1 MKKKLAMLIALLL
14 AASMLFAGVTAE
26 NRQKIY
32 PVDSDVYE
40 AIKYLYISQGLALP
54 STTGPWSGAELD
66 LMLSRIDAESL
77 SPSAMKT
84 YEFVAEELGK
94 EARLNPDENFGL
106 DVGLKISTE
115 MFLHSNPKEF
125 SSLDDF
131 GGKGDWR
138 AATPLLSVPL
148 ETWIGRN
155 VYGYSSFDLGI
166 NRTLTNG
173 LSDSNFFS
181 NIFMLPPSVMG
192 DLNLNFP
199 LRGFG
204 TIGGDSWYI
213 SVGRDKLSW
222 GPGESGNLLVGDQIP
237 YHNNARFSAFSNHFK
252 YTFSLS
258 SFIHPMNYTNVNDP
272 NESISATNPAFIKN
286 SWSQNDTRDGTSMFI
301 AHRLEWRIIDKIN
314 MALTEAIMYQSE
326 TNQLDLLV
334 LSPTVIFHNY
344 YIRHNANSLLS
355 FEIDY
360 TPIDYL
366 NIYGEAIIDEFMLP
380 GENGSAKM
388 GPPSAFGVI
397 GGVKTSIPLGNGML
411 YGSIEGAYTDPYLY
425 LRDGGDK
432 GNDGLYGINF
442 VVAIPEFWADGG
454 NYTFDFLGY
463 RYGNDSVVANL
474 NVGYKVFGSWFVDG
488 RYTYIAD
495 GVFDMHTRWRYVEN
509 GSSTDDPNAPTSS
522 TGDKLN
528 GSYDENS
535 NQDFRNAVAHWNVL
549 AIKGGVTLFDNLD
562 IWGEFDYIHIGNW
575 QNIKGQKSQ
584 DVQFTLGVSYYI

>member
-148 ETWIGRN
+148 ETWIGN
-155 VYGYSSFDLGI
+155 LVYGYSSFDLGV
-166 NRTLTNG
+166 NRTLVNG
-173 LSDSNFFS
+173 IDDSVFVS
-181 NIFMLPPSVMG
+181 NIYMVPPIVMD

-199 LRGFG
+199 LRAFG
-204 TIGGDSWYI
+204 SIGGDFWNI
-213 SVGRDKLSW
+213 SIGRDKLSW
-222 GPGESGNLLVGDQIP
+222 GPGESGNLVIGDQIP

-258 SFIHPMNYTNVNDP
+258 SFIHPMNYTTNDGTQDWLDLSYDMTVP
-272 NESISATNPAFIKN
+272 RE
-286 SWSQNDTRDGTSMFI
+286 GTSMFI

-334 LSPTVIFHNY
+334 LSPTAVFHNY
-344 YIRHNANSLLS
+344 YIRGNANSLLS

-360 TPIDYL
+360 TPIEYL
-366 NIYGEAIIDEFMLP
+366 NIYGEMVIDEFKLP
-380 GENGSAKM
+380 GEFSND
-388 GPPSAFGVI
+388 GPPSASGYI
-397 GGVKTSIPLGNGML
+397 LGAKTSIPLGDGML
-411 YGSIEGAYTDPYLY
+411 YGSLEGAYTDPYLY
-425 LRDGGDK
+425 LRDDGDEY
-432 GNDGLYGINF
+432 GPNNYGINF
-442 VVAIPEFWADGG
+442 VVATPEFTNGG
-454 NYTFDFLGY
+454 KANYTLDFLGY

-495 GVFDMHTRWRYVEN
+495 GCFDMNTRWDNDIVPGSEN
-509 GSSTDDPNAPTSS
+509 DPLAPSDSHPHDGSF
-522 TGDKLN
+522 DK
-528 GSYDENS
+528 NS
-535 NQDFRNAVAHWNVL
+535 NWESRNAVAHWNVL
-549 AIKGGVTLFDNLD
+549 ALKGGVTLFDNLD